1 MDVSEKAKQILDSVQ
16 KYWKELQD
24 KYPQY
29 SSLWRSGF
37 SVFYSP
43 VSQNPQFMLIGINP
57 GGDERCFDETRDS
70 KIPLEHEYFKEDY
83 PLAEIMR
90 DIFKRA
96 GLEQELRQSVKTN
109 LNFFRS
115 KSEEQW
121 SEIETNLKK
130 EIESF
135 CEKRVKE
142 FIEVAKPRVIFC
154 EAFSV
159 LERLLKIL
167 NQETSQ
173 LRIAHRSSKPS
184 DRLYRLYQSFEF
196 KDFYVNGIIG
206 ITHPT
211 GSRPPLSKKNKE
223 KCKIAELLK
232 KDAKILLQ

>member
-1 MDVSEKAKQILDSVQ
+1 MDASEKAREILDSVQ
-16 KYWKELQD
+16 RYWKELQD

-83 PLAEIMR
+83 RLAEIMR
-90 DIFKRA
+90 DIFKGA
-96 GLEQELRQSVKTN
+96 GLEQELKQSVKTN
-109 LNFFRS
+109 LNFFRTKS
-115 KSEEQW
+115 KKQW
-121 SEIETNLKK
+121 SEIEANLKK

-142 FIEVAKPRVIFC
+142 FIDVAKPRVIFC

-159 LERLLKIL
+159 LERLLRVL

-173 LRIAHRSSKPS
+173 LMIDYRSSKAS
-184 DRLYRLYQSFEF
+184 DRLYQSFKF

-206 ITHPT
+206 IPHPT
-211 GSRPPLSKKNKE
+211 GSRPRLSNEE
-223 KCKIAELLK
+223 KFRIAELLK
-232 KDAKILLQ
+232 KDARILLQ